1 MYKSWNLV
9 ITRYKQ
15 ANGGICMSNEIESR
29 LETKATAALQKEIEA
44 ELKIKGGEKSVASLL
59 DTQEKKEE
67 DLETTGECD

>member
-1 MYKSWNLV
+1 
-9 ITRYKQ
+9 
-15 ANGGICMSNEIESR
+15 MSNEIESR